1 MKKLIELFV
10 TFFKIGLFT
19 FGGGYA
25 MISIIEDNCVEQK
38 KWITHDEMM
47 NVTVIAE
54 STPGPIAINCATF
67 VGYKVAGMLGAV
79 FATVGVVLPSFIII
93 LIISF
98 FLDNFLEIPVI
109 ANAFTGIKVAVG
121 ILIVNAGINML
132 KKMEKNLLPRVIMLC
147 SLVTMFLI
155 NVFAWNFSSISML
168 VVAAVV
174 SLICFVLQDKKK
186 EGKAE

>member
-1 MKKLIELFV
+1 M
-10 TFFKIGLFT
+10 
-19 FGGGYA
+19 
-25 MISIIEDNCVEQK
+25 
-38 KWITHDEMM
+38 
-47 NVTVIAE
+47 
-54 STPGPIAINCATF
+54 
-67 VGYKVAGMLGAV
+67 
-79 FATVGVVLPSFIII
+79 
-93 LIISF
+93 
-98 FLDNFLEIPVI
+98 EIPLI

-121 ILIVNAGINML
+121 ILIVNAGINMF

-168 VVAAVV
+168 VVAALV